1 MASQGKRWGGV
12 DTFMSGAGVF
22 LFLVGLICLGFNIAT
37 DYRLFDPWQVYV
49 LVMVVSGGLV
59 GYSAWLRSQQ

>member
-1 MASQGKRWGGV
+1 M
-12 DTFMSGAGVF
+12 
-22 LFLVGLICLGFNIAT
+22 FLVGLICLGFNIAT